1 MKKLT
6 FKSEKIAKLYNR
18 KVIFENISF
27 SLNDGTAFAIT
38 GKNGSGK
45 STLVKILCG
54 VLSPSSGSVEFS
66 VEGSV
71 VPYPEYYPYIGL
83 VSPYL
88 NMYEEFTAEENLSFI
103 SKVRNLDAQWNTR
116 AEMLLHEFGIFE
128 HRKKEVRYYSSGMK
142 QRLKYCAALLH
153 EPSLLVLDEPSA
165 NLDHQGIEAVR
176 KFMMIQK
183 QRGLLIFATNDSDD
197 LRYADTEFSIENGK
211 HGASKK

>member
-6 FKSEKIAKLYNR
+6 FKSENIAKLYNR
-18 KVIFENISF
+18 RIILENISF
-27 SLNDGTAFAIT
+27 SLSDGTAFAIT

-54 VLSPSSGSVEFS
+54 VLSPTRGSVEFS
-66 VEGSV
+66 VGGAI
-71 VPYPEYYPYIGL
+71 VPYPDYYPHIGL

-103 SKVRNLDAQWNTR
+103 AKVRSLEREWQERSN
-116 AEMLLHEFGIFE
+116 MLLKEFGIYD

-153 EPSLLVLDEPSA
+153 QPSLLVLDEPSS
-165 NLDHQGIEAVR
+165 NLDSYGIDAVR
-176 KFMMIQK
+176 KFMVLQK
-183 QRGLLIFATNDSDD
+183 QNGILMFATNDAED
-197 LRYADTEFSIENGK
+197 LQFADRVYSIEIGN
-211 HGASKK
+211 H